1 MANEPAKNDR
11 TVADVFGASAG
22 NDNKFNKDIVDYR
35 DPDLDPA
42 LKKRM
47 DDLIATIDI
56 KDLNTITTFAK
67 EPTEVLRQSSE
78 AIVKRAQSATSFL
91 GGFSKIKEKLANFDF
106 DGVGEMAAEYSK
118 LVARRLKMAA
128 VTWSN
133 PIKKIWY
140 MITGSKRNVSID
152 NVRHE
157 IDKSLLQLADVV
169 ADLEESK
176 SKIPGVITDL
186 NTLETN
192 RLEAYSEYGVYL
204 GAALEKYK
212 RVKEEDL
219 PKLEKLAGDSGS
231 PLQQVELR
239 NMKLAATVL
248 NTKLTDMDGFHKS
261 SLVQLKTIDDMQEA
275 LAMSQLKIDSHL
287 TISQG
292 QWTAILAEAAV
303 TAQISE
309 IAETVQAADEFGD
322 KIFEQ
327 SQKLSDMTKAMSR
340 AAFGHGTL
348 DPVKVIE
355 HLKKRTQDIQ
365 EDLVFMA
372 QFNEKMEAQRA
383 AMDEAGREFR
393 AAATKVTAA
402 PEVKPEALPA
412 PAASVKDDK
421 PSAKKPSL

>member
-78 AIVKRAQSATSFL
+78 SIVKRAQSATSFL

-140 MITGSKRNVSID
+140 MMTGSKRNVSID

-303 TAQISE
+303 TAQIRLSLS
-309 IAETVQAADEFGD
+309 AALISSWP
-322 KIFEQ
+322 K
-327 SQKLSDMTKAMSR
+327 
-340 AAFGHGTL
+340 TL
-348 DPVKVIE
+348 V
-355 HLKKRTQDIQ
+355 
-365 EDLVFMA
+365 
-372 QFNEKMEAQRA
+372 
-383 AMDEAGREFR
+383 
-393 AAATKVTAA
+393 
-402 PEVKPEALPA
+402 
-412 PAASVKDDK
+412 
-421 PSAKKPSL
+421 

>member
-1 MANEPAKNDR
+1 MANELTNK
-11 TVADVFGASAG
+11 TVSDVFGANAG
-22 NDNKFNKDIVDYR
+22 NDNSFNKDIVDYR
-35 DPDLDPA
+35 DPKLDPA
-42 LKKRM
+42 MKARM
-47 DDLIATIDI
+47 DELIASIDV

-78 AIVKRAQSATSFL
+78 AIVKRAQNATSFL
-91 GGFSKIKEKLANFDF
+91 GGFAAVKEKLANFDF
-106 DGVGEMAAEYSK
+106 DTVGKLAEEYSK
-118 LVARRLKMAA
+118 KVARRLEMAA
-128 VTWSN
+128 LTWSH
-133 PIKKIWY
+133 PIKKLWY
-140 MITGSKRNVSID
+140 MFTGRKNNVTID
-152 NVRHE
+152 NVRHQ

-169 ADLEESK
+169 SDLEESK
-176 SKIPGVITDL
+176 AKIPGVVTDL

-192 RLEAYSEYGVYL
+192 RLQAYSDYGIYL

-219 PKLEKLAGDSGS
+219 PKLEKEAGNSGS

-239 NMKLAATVL
+239 NLRLAATVL
-248 NTKLTDMDGFHKS
+248 NTKLTDMDSFHKS

-275 LAMSQLKIDSHL
+275 LVMSQLKIDSHL

-309 IAETVQAADEFGD
+309 IAETVKAADDFGD

-348 DPVKVIE
+348 DPVKVIQ
-355 HLKKRTQDIQ
+355 HLQKRTQDIAD
-365 EDLVFMA
+365 DLVFITD
-372 QFNEKMEAQRA
+372 FNKKMEDQRA
-383 AMDEAGREFR
+383 ALDEAGRQFR
-393 AAATKVTAA
+393 IAATKVTAPVAVNDSA
-402 PEVKPEALPA
+402 PVAT
-412 PAASVKDDK
+412 PAA
-421 PSAKKPSL
+421 KKATP